1 MFNSRGIRDK
11 ISSMHKRILFA
22 LLLMGFTSL
31 VVQTLLIR
39 EFLISFYGNELTIG
53 LILGNW
59 IILEALGS
67 SLLSRASLKSK
78 RPHLVYALLQTGIAL
93 YLPLSIFFI
102 RTVKNI
108 LGLTLGEGMG
118 ILPIFFSSF
127 FILAP
132 LSLFDGAEFP
142 FGCRILSDS
151 EGKPLE
157 SAGRVYIL
165 EAIGFILA
173 GPIFTY
179 FLITKLN
186 SFSIAFLLGLLN
198 LISAIL
204 LLKDIPK
211 GALAKAFFIFIN
223 VLFIFVLLTFFGPSQ
238 KLQRFSI
245 NKQWQAKEVLSYR
258 NSIYGNLAV
267 TKSGEQYT
275 FYTDGI
281 PIITTPVPDIAS
293 IEELVHFTM
302 LARLN
307 PKNVLLLSGGAG
319 GVIKEILKYP
329 IEKLTYT
336 ELDPQLIKLIQ
347 DFPTDLTKSEL
358 ADRRLEIKYI
368 DARRFLY
375 LSKSSITGTKFDVV
389 MLNLPMPSTL
399 QLNRFYSQEFFQSVK
414 SILSEDGIFSFSLPG
429 SLSYLNQPLRNL
441 NGSVLNTLEDIFSVQ
456 VIPGDFNLY
465 IASNKKF
472 SLSPEGFLKQLAQKN
487 IQTKL
492 LNKFHLEYRLHPRW
506 LDWFYDSISDY
517 TKVRK
522 NFDLS
527 PSATFY
533 SIAYWNTIFSPHL
546 EKFFTI
552 LDKLNFKSLLIYL
565 LIFGVGL
572 FALNALVPKLRKA
585 SIAFAI
591 LTTGFVGMSFDLII
605 IYAYQSFYGF
615 VFSHLALL
623 VTAFMAGLTL
633 GGWLMTKN
641 LGKINPSATLR
652 VYFSLFS
659 KIELALIG
667 FCFTA
672 GLLLLCLKNFALPQF
687 SFVFFILSGAS
698 GYLVGSEFPLA
709 NKIYGQDK
717 SSTRTAGILYALDLG
732 GAWLAALVISV
743 ALVPVIGILKT
754 CVLLMILKAISLALV
769 VSSKL
774 R

>member
-1 MFNSRGIRDK
+1 
-11 ISSMHKRILFA
+11 
-22 LLLMGFTSL
+22 
-31 VVQTLLIR
+31 
-39 EFLISFYGNELTIG
+39 
-53 LILGNW
+53 
-59 IILEALGS
+59 
-67 SLLSRASLKSK
+67 
-78 RPHLVYALLQTGIAL
+78 
-93 YLPLSIFFI
+93 
-102 RTVKNI
+102 
-108 LGLTLGEGMG
+108 
-118 ILPIFFSSF
+118 
-127 FILAP
+127 
-132 LSLFDGAEFP
+132 
-142 FGCRILSDS
+142 
-151 EGKPLE
+151 
-157 SAGRVYIL
+157 
-165 EAIGFILA
+165 
-173 GPIFTY
+173 
-179 FLITKLN
+179 
-186 SFSIAFLLGLLN
+186 
-198 LISAIL
+198 
-204 LLKDIPK
+204 
-211 GALAKAFFIFIN
+211 
-223 VLFIFVLLTFFGPSQ
+223 
-238 KLQRFSI
+238 
-245 NKQWQAKEVLSYR
+245 
-258 NSIYGNLAV
+258 
-267 TKSGEQYT
+267 
-275 FYTDGI
+275 
-281 PIITTPVPDIAS
+281 
-293 IEELVHFTM
+293 
-302 LARLN
+302 
-307 PKNVLLLSGGAG
+307 
-319 GVIKEILKYP
+319 
-329 IEKLTYT
+329 
-336 ELDPQLIKLIQ
+336 
-347 DFPTDLTKSEL
+347 
-358 ADRRLEIKYI
+358 
-368 DARRFLY
+368 
-375 LSKSSITGTKFDVV
+375 
-389 MLNLPMPSTL
+389 
-399 QLNRFYSQEFFQSVK
+399 
-414 SILSEDGIFSFSLPG
+414 
-429 SLSYLNQPLRNL
+429 
-441 NGSVLNTLEDIFSVQ
+441 LEDIFSVQ

-465 IASNKKF
+465 LASNKKF
-472 SLSPEGFLKQLAQKN
+472 SLSPDGFLKQLAQKN
-487 IQTKL
+487 IQTIV
-492 LNKFHLEYRLHPRW
+492 LNKFHLEYRLHSRW

-633 GGWLMTKN
+633 GGWLMAKN
-641 LGKINPSATLR
+641 LGKIKND
-652 VYFSLFS
+652 FSLFS